1 MVIGASGY
9 QPKLSP
15 YVLTYTK
22 TFLLGF
28 SLEILVQPHILIF
41 QLHAISPHILPV
53 ITIHAYHN

>member
-1 MVIGASGY
+1 MVIRASGY

-22 TFLLGF
+22 TFLLEF
-28 SLEILVQPHILIF
+28 PLKSYFNHIFFIF